1 MSTCRSL
8 KAAFLGMGIFILVQ
22 FLFFPSPAL
31 AKETSG
37 QHPDVLVVYST
48 ENNELTEQQRK
59 LDLLI
64 SHFTKKVR
72 FTSAE
77 DLARENLQEITHLFY
92 FGEEQ
97 TVLSEKTVRLID
109 DFSGVKMIVGYN
121 ESQFPHSY
129 GFVKK
134 NGRAIIEKLTLKKT
148 EETINLSERHQIFN
162 IVTGSGAQTLIS
174 ADGSSN
180 EHPLLVKSHSNYYY
194 ADSEISL
201 EDAIL
206 MGEVLHQVFEKD
218 HKESH
223 PAVIRLEDVNP
234 RLDPELLRQCAEVLI
249 ERDLP
254 FMVAVTPVYKNP
266 ETGEEYHLTDAPDL
280 LNVLKDIEAQGAA
293 IVLHGYSDQAGSGK
307 TGSGFEFSKMERSEL
322 ETRIEKGKEELVKL
336 GLTPLALETPHYTIS
351 QEGYE
356 AAASHFTKYLGQLQ
370 LTNDNWKVMM
380 EAPYLTSPTYLKG
393 MELIPETLRYVQEGE
408 VHSIE
413 RMGERA
419 DNLMILRDSVLSAF
433 YHPYLGP
440 EGLEEVIEELMSY
453 PDLEWANLKAD
464 VSLTK
469 GLAVHGKS
477 SDQEDLLLNGKVK
490 QNSFL
495 SLNLRWNPIMIGGG
509 ITIMV
514 ILLSYALSLKIR
526 KENE

>member
-1 MSTCRSL
+1 MSTRRSIMTAL
-8 KAAFLGMGIFILVQ
+8 LGMGIFILVQ

-31 AKETSG
+31 SKETSG
-37 QHPDVLVVYST
+37 QHPDVLVVHST

-64 SHFTKKVR
+64 SHFTKEVR

-77 DLARENLQEITHLFY
+77 DLASEDLQDITHLFY

-97 TVLSEKTVRLID
+97 TVLSEKTARLID
-109 DFSGVKMIVGYN
+109 DFSGVKMILGNN
-121 ESQFPHSY
+121 ENQFPHSY
-129 GFVKK
+129 SFVKK
-134 NGRAIIEKLTLKKT
+134 NGHAIIENLTLRKT
-148 EETINLSERHQIFN
+148 EETITLSEPHQIFN
-162 IVTGSGAQTLIS
+162 IDMESNAQTLIS
-174 ADGSSN
+174 ADK
-180 EHPLLVKSHSNYYY
+180 HPLLVKSHSNYYY

-206 MGEVLHQVFEKD
+206 MGEVLHQVFEKE

-234 RLDPELLRQCAEVLI
+234 RLDPEMLRQCADVLI
-249 ERDLP
+249 EKDIP

-280 LNVLKDIEAQGAA
+280 LNILHDIEDQGAS
-293 IVLHGYSDQAGSGK
+293 IILHGYTDQSGTGK
-307 TGSGFEFSKMERSEL
+307 TGDGFEFSEMERSEL
-322 ETRIEKGKEELVKL
+322 ETRIEKGKKELIKM

-351 QEGYE
+351 QDGYG
-356 AAASHFTKYLGQLQ
+356 AAANHFAKYLGQLQ
-370 LTNDNWKVMM
+370 LTDDNWKVMM

-413 RMGERA
+413 RMAERA

-440 EGLEEVIEELMSY
+440 EGLEEVVEEIMTY
-453 PDLEWANLKAD
+453 PNVEWVDLKAD
-464 VSLTK
+464 ASLTQ
-469 GLAVHGKS
+469 GVADNEKS
-477 SDQEDLLLNGKVK
+477 RDKEDLLLNGKVK

-495 SLNLRWNPIMIGGG
+495 SLNLLWNPIIIGGC
-509 ITIMV
+509 ITILV
-514 ILLSYALSLKIR
+514 ILLSYALSLKIK

>member
-1 MSTCRSL
+1 MRNCRSIKTVL
-8 KAAFLGMGIFILVQ
+8 LGMGILVLIQ
-22 FLFFPSPAL
+22 FSFFPSPVL

-37 QHPDVLVVYST
+37 KHPEVLVVYT
-48 ENNELTEQQRK
+48 TGTNELTEQQRK

-64 SHFTKKVR
+64 SHFTKEVR

-77 DLARENLQEITHLFY
+77 ELAREDLNDITHLFY

-97 TVLSEKTVRLID
+97 RTLPKNTVRLID
-109 DFSGVKMIVGYN
+109 DFTGVKMVLGYN
-121 ESQFPHSY
+121 ETQFPHSY
-129 GFVKK
+129 SFVKK
-134 NGRAIIEKLTLKKT
+134 NGNTTIENLTLKKT
-148 EETINLSERHQIFN
+148 KETITLSEPHQIFK
-162 IVTGSGAQTLIS
+162 ISKDSDARTLIS
-174 ADGSSN
+174 AEESGS
-180 EHPLLVKSHSNYYY
+180 EHPLLIKSYSNYYY

-206 MGEVLHQVFEKD
+206 MGEVLHQVFETN
-218 HKESH
+218 HRESH

-234 RLDPELLRQCAEVLI
+234 RLDPEMLRQCAEVLI
-249 ERDLP
+249 ERNIP

-280 LNVLKDIEAQGAA
+280 LNVLKDIEVQGGA
-293 IVLHGYSDQAGSGK
+293 IVLHGYSDQSGSGI
-307 TGSGFEFSKMERSEL
+307 TGDGFEFSKMEYSEL

-356 AAASHFTKYLGQLQ
+356 AAASHFTNYLGQLQ
-370 LTNDNWKVMM
+370 LTDDNWKVMM
-380 EAPYLTSPTYLKG
+380 EAPYLTSPTFLKG

-419 DNLMILRDSVLSAF
+419 GNLMILRDSVLSAF

-440 EGLEEVIEELMSY
+440 EGLEEVIEEMMSY
-453 PDLEWANLKAD
+453 PALEWVDLKTDA
-464 VSLTK
+464 SLTRDV
-469 GLAVHGKS
+469 AVDDIT
-477 SDQEDLLLNGKVK
+477 SDEEDLLLNAKVK

-495 SLNLRWNPIMIGGG
+495 SLNLRWNPIIIGAGV
-509 ITIMV
+509 TIMV